1 MLCQKQ
7 VNAKKGLFFVQGIK
21 VKELELELKV
31 KNRGIKEYKCMSID
45 KLSSILDKL
54 EQVK

>member
-7 VNAKKGLFFVQGIK
+7 VNAKKGFFFVQGIK